1 MIKAQEGKS
10 GRQIM
15 NKTICVALL
24 LFSIWPASKAA
35 ASDHHASVRADSSGS
50 QNGLDQQMA
59 DLSQQISREFG
70 SSTRKT
76 IAVVEFTDLKGEVT
90 DLERFLSEEL
100 ITGLYQTRK
109 FKVIERQLLN
119 KVIAEQKL
127 SLTGPI
133 DPASA
138 KRLGKLLGVDAIV
151 SGTVADLGDKL
162 RINARLIS
170 AETGEVFAAA
180 STTITKDSSV
190 TALIGKGR
198 ISSPDGGD
206 KPAEAPRQTVKT
218 QKVDKEF
225 FTIELLQCRLSGASV
240 ICDLRITNND
250 KDRNFEIGDQSR
262 MFDDHGNQSRTRMM
276 RLANSKSPSNLVQS
290 LLVSGVPTP
299 GSLTFE
305 EVSPQATKITLLEL
319 NCHDGSNSSY
329 NSWFKVQFRNICLTA
344 SCDPNLTPPS
354 QTAPGRK
361 NQKK

>member
-1 MIKAQEGKS
+1 
-10 GRQIM
+10 M
-15 NKTICVALL
+15 NKTIRVALL
-24 LFSIWPASKAA
+24 LFSIWPASTAA
-35 ASDHHASVRADSSGS
+35 ASDPPASVRADSPGS
-50 QNGLDQQMA
+50 QKGLDQQMA
-59 DLSQQISREFG
+59 DLSQQISREFE

-76 IAVVEFTDLKGEVT
+76 IAVVEFTDLKGEVS

-119 KVIAEQKL
+119 KIIAEQKL

-206 KPAEAPRQTVKT
+206 KPAEAQRQPVKT

-225 FTIELLQCRLSGASV
+225 FTIELLQCKLSGSTV
-240 ICDLRITNND
+240 ICDLRITNTD
-250 KDRNFEIGDQSR
+250 KDRNFEIGNLSR
-262 MFDDHGNQSRTRMM
+262 MFDEHGNESLTRMM
-276 RLANSKSPSNLVQS
+276 RLASSKSPYNTVRS
-290 LLVSGVPTP
+290 LLVSGIPTSA
-299 GSLTFE
+299 SLTFE
-305 EVSPQATKITLLEL
+305 DVAPQATRITLLEL
-319 NCHDGSNSSY
+319 NCHDASSNRSS
-329 NSWFKVQFRNICLTA
+329 NWFRVQFRNICLTA

-354 QTAPGRK
+354 RK
-361 NQKK
+361 N

>member
-1 MIKAQEGKS
+1 MIIKAQEGKS
-10 GRQIM
+10 GRQMM

-24 LFSIWPASKAA
+24 LFSIWPASTAA
-35 ASDHHASVRADSSGS
+35 ASDQPASVRANSSAS
-50 QNGLDQQMA
+50 LNGLDRQMA

-76 IAVVEFTDLKGEVT
+76 IAVVEFTDLKREIT
-90 DLERFLSEEL
+90 DLESFLCEEL
-100 ITGLYQTRK
+100 ISGLYQTRK
-109 FKVIERQLLN
+109 FKVIDRQLLN

-151 SGTVADLGDKL
+151 SGTVADLEDKL

-198 ISSPDGGD
+198 ISSSDGGG
-206 KPAEAPRQTVKT
+206 KPAEAQPQPVKT

-250 KDRNFEIGDQSR
+250 KDRRFSIRKASR
-262 MFDDHGNQSRTRMM
+262 MFDDHGAQSYARKL
-276 RLANSKSPSNLVQS
+276 RLANTNDDGDFITS
-290 LLVSGVPTP
+290 LLVSSVPTP
-299 GSLTFE
+299 GRLTFE
-305 EVSPQATKITLLEL
+305 EVSPQ
-319 NCHDGSNSSY
+319 
-329 NSWFKVQFRNICLTA
+329 
-344 SCDPNLTPPS
+344 
-354 QTAPGRK
+354 
-361 NQKK
+361 

>member
-1 MIKAQEGKS
+1 M
-10 GRQIM
+10 M
-15 NKTICVALL
+15 NKTICAALL
-24 LFSIWPASKAA
+24 IFSIMPVST
-35 ASDHHASVRADSSGS
+35 VADSPERSTLGRGDISGS
-50 QNGLDQQMA
+50 QNSLDQQMA
-59 DLSQQISREFG
+59 DLSRQISQEFVG
-70 SSTRKT
+70 STKNT
-76 IAVVEFTDLKGEVT
+76 IAVVEFTDLKGQVT

-100 ITGLYQTRK
+100 ITGLYQSRK
-109 FKVIERQLLN
+109 FRVIERQLLN

-198 ISSPDGGD
+198 ISSSDGGG
-206 KPAEAPRQTVKT
+206 KPAEAQPQPVKT

-250 KDRNFEIGDQSR
+250 KDRRFSIRKASR
-262 MFDDHGNQSRTRMM
+262 MFDDHGAQSYARKL
-276 RLANSKSPSNLVQS
+276 RLANTNDDGDFITS
-290 LLVSGVPTP
+290 LLVSSVPTP
-299 GSLTFE
+299 GRLTFE
-305 EVSPQATKITLLEL
+305 EVSPQ
-319 NCHDGSNSSY
+319 
-329 NSWFKVQFRNICLTA
+329 
-344 SCDPNLTPPS
+344 
-354 QTAPGRK
+354 
-361 NQKK
+361 